1 MKQILIVDD
10 DDSSRESI
18 ILNLKRKEWHF
29 LEASDGE
36 EALRLV
42 ETEQPDLVVSD
53 IRMPRMDGLE
63 FLAKA
68 RELRHDLQVIMI
80 TAYDDMQTTIK
91 AVQSGAYEYVRKPI
105 DLNDL
110 EITIQRALENQDICR
125 RLDGLLETIGKEYQI
140 NNIIGKSPG
149 MLEVFKIIGAVSTSP
164 VTVLIRGESGTGKE
178 LIARAI
184 HYNSPFRDHP
194 FIPVN
199 CTAIPENLIESELFG
214 HEKGSFT
221 GAVSQSRGKFELAGQ
236 GTIFL
241 DEIGDMPLQLQT
253 KLLRVI
259 QERTFERVGGN
270 RPLKTEARIL
280 AATHKDLEQM
290 LTEGKFREDLYYRLK
305 VVEIKVPPLRERHE
319 DIPALID
326 YLMEKINRELGK
338 NVRKVSPE
346 VIDCLSKMEFKGNVR
361 ELENLLRRAIVLSR
375 GDVLLPDDLSA
386 DLSPSEA
393 AQAASNGVSIPFR
406 TLAEAEK
413 EYILKVLQYHNWN
426 KKRTCET
433 LNIARTTLDRKIE
446 QYNITNPNRSTE

>member
-10 DDSSRESI
+10 DPSSRESI
-18 ILNLKRKEWHF
+18 ILNLSRDGWHF
-29 LEASDGE
+29 LEATDGE
-36 EALRLV
+36 EALRILQS
-42 ETEQPDLVVSD
+42 EHPDLVVSD
-53 IRMPRMDGLE
+53 IRMPRMDGIE
-63 FLAKA
+63 FLTKAK
-68 RELRHDLQVIMI
+68 EIRHDLQVIML
-80 TAYDDMQTTIK
+80 TAYDDMQTTVK
-91 AVQSGAYEYVRKPI
+91 AIQSGAYEYVRKPI

-110 EITIQRALENQDICR
+110 EITVQRALENQDICR

-140 NNIIGKSPG
+140 DNIIGKSPG

-178 LIARAI
+178 LIAKAI
-184 HYNSPFRDHP
+184 HFNSPYRDQP

-221 GAVSQSRGKFELAGQ
+221 GAISQSKGKFELAGQ

-280 AATHKDLEQM
+280 AATHKDLEQ
-290 LTEGKFREDLYYRLK
+290 LLEENKFREDLYYRLK
-305 VVEIKVPPLRERHE
+305 VVEIKVPPLRERRE
-319 DIPALID
+319 DIPLLVD

-346 VIDCLSKMEFKGNVR
+346 VVHLLMGLDLKGNVR

-375 GDVLLPDDLSA
+375 GEVLLPGDFATTPFMEDI
-386 DLSPSEA
+386 PS
-393 AQAASNGVSIPFR
+393 QVTDVSMPFR
-406 TLAEAEK
+406 TLEEVEK
-413 EYILKVLQYHNWN
+413 DYILKILDFHKWN

-446 QYNITNPNRSTE
+446 QYNLSRPEKIED